1 MLVLLPPSETKRPG
15 GEGPPLDL
23 EGLAL
28 TLLREPRDA
37 VVDALVALAADEDLA
52 ARVLKLSEKRRH
64 EIADNAALR
73 TAATM
78 PAIDR
83 YTGVLFDALD
93 AAGLDADAR
102 AWLGEHIMIHSA
114 PFGPVGALDGI
125 PAYRLAAGTS
135 IPGLPALRRVW
146 AHAVTDALAELR
158 PGFVLDL
165 RSEAYAALGPVP
177 TGVSSVYVRVVTP
190 GEGGA
195 VRALNHFNKH
205 AKGDLVRSLALTRPR
220 IESLAEFREWARAAG
235 WALQDAGA
243 GEIALI
249 A

>member
-220 IESLAEFREWARAAG
+220 IESLAEFRKWARAAG
-235 WALQDAGA
+235 WALQDADA

-249 A
+249 L

>member
-102 AWLGEHIMIHSA
+102 AWLGEHIM
-114 PFGPVGALDGI
+114 
-125 PAYRLAAGTS
+125 TS

-220 IESLAEFREWARAAG
+220 IESLAEFRKWARAAG
-235 WALQDAGA
+235 WALQDADA

-249 A
+249 V